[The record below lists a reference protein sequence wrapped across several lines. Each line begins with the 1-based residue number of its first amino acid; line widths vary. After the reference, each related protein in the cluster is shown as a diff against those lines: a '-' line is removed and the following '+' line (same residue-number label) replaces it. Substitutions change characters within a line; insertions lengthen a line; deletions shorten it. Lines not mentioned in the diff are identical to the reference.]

1 MKTGLRIL
9 IPLMSY
15 VASSRSFVLPEPPF
29 LLRDMRGDHPLHS
42 PVVKKGYIFEEDD
55 VGASL

>member
-1 MKTGLRIL
+1 
-9 IPLMSY
+9 MSY

-29 LLRDMRGDHPLHS
+29 FLRDTRDHPLHS